1 MLVNVQTWDVIGSV
15 NASLLR
21 APLCSHSA
29 YNLCNISLGNDP
41 KSWPLEIIW
50 AEEEL
55 LVESGTQYVEQK
67 LAALPSCKLLP
78 SSCTFNNVL
87 PHLLI
92 PMHPFNHP
100 PTFNSLD

>member
-50 AEEEL
+50 AEEL
-55 LVESGTQYVEQK
+55 LKESGTL
-67 LAALPSCKLLP
+67 LARYGTKALKCTLP
-78 SSCTFNNVL
+78 PAPIMFALNNVL
-87 PHLLI
+87 RLLLA
-92 PMHPFNHP
+92 
-100 PTFNSLD
+100 SC